1 MKPLWAIQKTAMGC
15 SDFTGMVE
23 SIETLGLE
31 LKILNIPPF
40 DYSSI
45 PDVHYDGP
53 IVPYG
58 GTRFI
63 DKIRQTK
70 NWVCWFNDNF
80 QYKLAL
86 KHFGPYMFNSD
97 ATCMKM
103 KDFSPS
109 LYPADQCLFI
119 RPNLDLKEFVGDTM
133 YPLEFVEWYNKI
145 KGQGWE
151 IGEETDIVVANA
163 SKIDNEWRIFVVDSK
178 PISGSLYRK
187 DHYLTKDANVPD
199 KVYEFVEKM
208 LKIWKPADVL
218 IFDVCSLKDDL
229 YVLELGDFH
238 SAGFYLSDKT
248 KIIQAISELAEK
260 DHARFDKNEIGAIV

>member
-1 MKPLWAIQKTAMGC
+1 MKPLWVIQKTAMGC

-86 KHFGPYMFNSD
+86 RHFGPYMFNSD
-97 ATCMKM
+97 ATCINYPVI
-103 KDFSPS
+103 FSH
-109 LYPADQCLFI
+109 
-119 RPNLDLKEFVGDTM
+119 
-133 YPLEFVEWYNKI
+133 W
-145 KGQGWE
+145 
-151 IGEETDIVVANA
+151 
-163 SKIDNEWRIFVVDSK
+163 VVD
-178 PISGSLYRK
+178 
-187 DHYLTKDANVPD
+187 
-199 KVYEFVEKM
+199 
-208 LKIWKPADVL
+208 
-218 IFDVCSLKDDL
+218 
-229 YVLELGDFH
+229 

-248 KIIQAISELAEK
+248 KIIRAISELAEK
-260 DHARFDKNEIGAIV
+260 DHARFDKSETSAIV